1 MIQRLFK
8 PVALGAGVIALL
20 GGAFLAGGYSQS
32 ASAAARSA
40 PQFSAAVASA
50 PAASV
55 EIMAAEDEAMPPF
68 FSFAGVLGDLPDD
81 AMGFAGFDVAE
92 IVADM
97 AQADDEPGIVI
108 VRVDK
113 DSPAAKAGI
122 KRGNIVMKVN
132 ETDIKTS
139 RDVVTV
145 MSSVKIGDKVK
156 LTVLHGDE
164 TKVIEVTVGDKN
176 GRPYLGIAPFGGNGV
191 RIVRGG
197 PVTMTVQSKV
207 RVSQVITDSPA
218 AKAGMKAGDVIIEID
233 GKKLD
238 QPLPALI
245 AARKPGDV
253 IKVKVERG
261 NETPELTVTLGEN
274 PDRKGVAFLG
284 VNFVP
289 AGVFGPHNQ
298 PGGPRGGQNGP
309 RFPWPNLPSIPA
321 LPGGVISGTQV
332 IVADVTAGSPADKA
346 GLKRGNIIE
355 AIDGVKVT
363 DPKSVSDAIAA
374 RKPGDVAKLSIRK
387 PGDSSATEISVTLGE
402 RPDDKS
408 KAYLGVSL
416 SFSRSIRQGGPR
428 QASDPQG

>member
-1 MIQRLFK
+1 MIKRLLK
-8 PVALGAGVIALL
+8 PFAFGAGLIALL
-20 GGAFLAGGYSQS
+20 GGTFLAGSYSQS
-32 ASAAARSA
+32 ASAGARPAQPASLH
-40 PQFSAAVASA
+40 VANA
-50 PAASV
+50 PADQADILSF
-55 EIMAAEDEAMPPF
+55 EDEDVAPF
-68 FSFAGVLGDLPDD
+68 FGEMLGHLPDD
-81 AMGFAGFDVAE
+81 MDFAGFGSMFM
-92 IVADM
+92 DM

-132 ETDIKTS
+132 DTDIKTA
-139 RDVVTV
+139 RDAVTIV
-145 MSSVKIGDKVK
+145 GSLKIGDKVK
-156 LTVLHGDE
+156 FTVLHGDE
-164 TKVIEVTVGDKN
+164 TKTIEVTVGDKN
-176 GRPYLGIAPFGGNGV
+176 GRPYIGIAPFGGNGV

-197 PVTMTVQSKV
+197 PVTMTMQSKV
-207 RVSQVITDSPA
+207 RVTQVITDGPA
-218 AKAGMKAGDVIIEID
+218 AKAGMKTGDVIVEID

-238 QPLPALI
+238 QPLPTLI
-245 AARKPGDV
+245 AAHKPGDV
-253 IKVKVERG
+253 IKMKVERG

-284 VNFVP
+284 VSFAP
-289 AGVFGPHNQ
+289 AASFGPSAQ

-309 RFPWPNLPSIPA
+309 RFPFPNLPNLPG

-355 AIDGVKVT
+355 AVDGVKVT
-363 DPKSVSDAIAA
+363 APKSVSDAIAA
-374 RKPGDVAKLSIRK
+374 HKPGDTAKLSIRK
-387 PGDSSATEISVTLGE
+387 QGDSSATEISVTLGE

-428 QASDPQG
+428 QPSDPQG